1 MRFEALAWSL
11 LEVIAPALMRVA
23 RQRWTWFTQE
33 WIEVSAWAHDL
44 LIPYLALILGS
55 ISGRDAGLVNLPL
68 HSWIPAGTACL
79 AGLAAAFLVL
89 RRLPEI
95 PRIHTTPLEVLRPE
109 PRLALYRAAMAAWVS
124 DLPLAIAIGGLL
136 AASEWLL
143 SAQPWSGK
151 VVSSRSW
158 AQLIRIAFS
167 GVIFW
172 ATRNLW
178 LTAATQA
185 VAVLLIQR
193 TRQSREARL
202 AAKPPEQGKKPG
214 SSTRPEMDDEPK

>member
-11 LEVIAPALMRVA
+11 LEVIAPALTRLA

-33 WIEVSAWAHDL
+33 WLEVSAWLHDL

-55 ISGRDAGLVNLPL
+55 ISGRDAGLVHLPL
-68 HSWIPAGTACL
+68 YNWGPAGTACL

-89 RRLPEI
+89 RSLP
-95 PRIHTTPLEVLRPE
+95 HTPHPHATPLEVLRPE

-143 SAQPWSGK
+143 AAQPWSGK
-151 VVSSRSW
+151 TVSSRSW
-158 AQLIRIAFS
+158 AQFMRIGFS

-178 LTAATQA
+178 LTAATQS

-193 TRQSREARL
+193 TSQVREARL
-202 AAKPPEQGKKPG
+202 AVKPPEQGKKPG
-214 SSTRPEMDDEPK
+214 SSTRPEMGDEPK